1 MIKYWYWFLPITIFV
16 FQFLFTL
23 NTFGQIRYEEL
34 AESVRNVY
42 WLEQKTIY
50 DGISSN
56 VGWYGTQALLYK
68 TFGFALNN
76 TKYFRVFLQLISLL
90 CLAMVLKKY
99 LGDKKARIPLLAIG
113 LSPTL
118 LYFNTLQTS
127 YGTDLQYFPITL
139 YLITTLD
146 FKKKWQAL
154 IKQFLLGA
162 VSMIA
167 WMSYP
172 TFVFY
177 LPILGLVYLWQ
188 LKNQMVFK
196 NLFALAAKISLTL
209 VSFALPFFL
218 ALIYLKDKQL
228 FVYDAKTGGG
238 IFRGAG
244 NFYPDLGI
252 FFSNFFHTLGD
263 LFGAA
268 NSYYFEVKATDF
280 SYSFPIFTILLSLVI
295 TLILIFKKS
304 KFKYVC
310 TLAWFLLLSNIIIS
324 SLTFD
329 PSGFPGIRRNTGALV
344 AFYALFTI
352 SWYFTNSQKFD
363 PPVLKTLLITVLFIL
378 PLHHLIVFPINYTNL
393 TTHSPYRYSHI
404 FGVLETPQK
413 SLDLF
418 VAQAL
423 KEDLKLG
430 CKDQTG
436 TLKTCR
442 YPETFAAVAGA
453 CLWNNLPCKNILGY
467 DEKVKDY
474 IPLNINLWETYYWDH

>member
-1 MIKYWYWFLPITIFV
+1 MRNYWYWFLPITIFV

-90 CLAMVLKKY
+90 CLAVVLKKY
-99 LGDKKARIPLLAIG
+99 LGVQKAWIPLLAIG

-118 LYFNTLQTS
+118 LFFNTLQTS
-127 YGTDLQYFPITL
+127 YGSDLQYFPIVL
-139 YLITTLD
+139 YLVVVLD
-146 FKKKWQAL
+146 FKKRWQIF
-154 IKQFLLGA
+154 IKQVLLGA

-177 LPILGLVYLWQ
+177 LPVLGFLYFWQ
-188 LKNQMVFK
+188 LKCQITFK
-196 NLFALAAKISLTL
+196 KLFRLTANIGLIL
-209 VSFALPFFL
+209 VSFLLPFLL
-218 ALIYLKDKQL
+218 ALTFVKDRQL
-228 FVYDAKTGGG
+228 LLHDVKTAGG

-244 NFYPDLGI
+244 NLYPDAGI

-263 LFGAA
+263 LFGVA
-268 NSYYFEVKATDF
+268 NSYYFEVAATDF
-280 SYSFPIFTILLSLVI
+280 SYFFPIFTILLSIVI

-304 KFKYVC
+304 KLKYIC
-310 TLAWFLLLSNIIIS
+310 LLAWFLLISNIVVS
-324 SLTFD
+324 GLAFD
-329 PSGFPGIRRNTGALV
+329 PSGFPGIRRSTGVLT

-352 SWYFTNSQKFD
+352 SWYFITSQKWE
-363 PPVLKTLLITVLFIL
+363 PSALKTLLAAVLLIL
-378 PLHHLIVFPINYTNL
+378 PLHHLIVFPINYSHL
-393 TTHSPYRYSHI
+393 KDSSPYKYTHV
-404 FGVLETPQK
+404 FGLLETPKK
-413 SLDLF
+413 SLDYF
-418 VAQAL
+418 VNNAL

-430 CKDQTG
+430 CKDKDG
-436 TLKTCR
+436 NLKTCR
-442 YPETFAAVAGA
+442 YPEAYAAVAGA
-453 CLWNNLPCKNILGY
+453 CLWNNLKCKNILGY

-474 IPLNINLWETYYWDH
+474 IPLNINLWETYYWEH